1 MRTRMV
7 RRLGFLAAGNHRD
20 RAAQSGSLY
29 YMVRALERHFEEIYP
44 CHPITSLEKRAG
56 RFADAAS
63 RRLLGRPIAYDHL
76 ALVARRHGRLAAERL
91 RGRSWDAVLA
101 VMNPVDVACL
111 ETDVPIVLVLD
122 ATFACQH
129 DYYRKFTNLWAWSAR
144 QAESV
149 EQAAY
154 RNASSLVYSSS
165 WAAHSAIRD
174 YGVDPQKVHVIFYG
188 ANLDSIPSRE
198 TVLRRMPSPAC
209 RVLLGGVDWE
219 GKGGVI
225 ALDAL
230 VELESMGIE
239 AQLIICGP
247 TPPRGFSHE
256 RMLVI
261 PFLDKRDGPQRAQL
275 EELYATSDFLL
286 LPTRREAFGHVFC
299 EASAFGLP
307 SITSNTGAV
316 PEVVR
321 HGENGYVLPY
331 DAAGSEY
338 ARIIADVYRDEE
350 RYKTLVASSRAAYE
364 ARLNW
369 DVWATSVTQVIQD
382 AATRSRPSE
391 SHLEPFSP
399 L

>member
-1 MRTRMV
+1 MA
-7 RRLGFLAAGNHRD
+7 RRIAFLASGSPRD
-20 RAAQSGSLY
+20 QAAQSGSLY
-29 YMVRALERHFEEIYP
+29 YMVRALEQHFEEIYP
-44 CHPITSLEKRAG
+44 CDPITSLEKRAG
-56 RFADAAS
+56 RLVDAVS

-76 ALVARRHGRLAAERL
+76 ALVARKHGRIAAERL

-111 ETDVPIVLVLD
+111 QTDVPIVLVLD
-122 ATFACQH
+122 ATFALQH
-129 DYYRKFTNLWAWSAR
+129 DYYPKFTNLWAWSAR

-149 EQAAY
+149 ERAAY

-174 YGVDPQKVHVIFYG
+174 YGVDPQKVHAICYG
-188 ANLDSIPSRE
+188 ANLDSIPSSE
-198 TVLRRMPSPAC
+198 TVLRKMPSSAC
-209 RVLLGGVDWE
+209 RLLLVGVGWE
-219 GKGGVI
+219 EKGGAI

-230 VELESMGIE
+230 IELESMGIE
-239 AQLIICGP
+239 AQLIICGS
-247 TPPRGFSHE
+247 TPPGRFSHE
-256 RMLVI
+256 RMVVI
-261 PFLDKRDGPQRAQL
+261 PFLDKRDDRQRAKL

-338 ARIIADVYRDEE
+338 ARIIADVYRDEK
-350 RYKTLVASSRAAYE
+350 RYKALVASSITHTT
-364 ARLNW
+364 L
-369 DVWATSVTQVIQD
+369 
-382 AATRSRPSE
+382 
-391 SHLEPFSP
+391 
-399 L
+399 